1 MPVRIPQ
8 SSCFRPIRWLPVLLV
23 CMLAPFAA
31 QARETLT
38 WLLRDLPPSTI
49 VAGPLQGQGVIDR
62 LMPLLM
68 ARMPDYDHV
77 LIHVNRA
84 RSMQMLIEHP
94 SSCDPTLL
102 WTAERA
108 SYIAFSIPVYMLVS
122 SGLIV
127 RKSELPR
134 FAPYLDEGQVDLR
147 ALLNTSGLKVGV
159 VARRSYGTVT
169 DQILADSPASA
180 LSRHYADEAVG
191 SLLQMERLGRLQA
204 LLGFRTEARYQA
216 LQQGLDFEQLTFL
229 PIKGNPPYQY
239 AHIGCSD
246 TPQGRKA
253 IEIINR
259 EMRTLRETSLME
271 FYAQWLEPAQR
282 TAYLRDAKAFFEGH

>member
-1 MPVRIPQ
+1 MPARLPQ
-8 SSCFRPIRWLPVLLV
+8 PPLSRRTRWLPVLLL
-23 CMLAPFAA
+23 CILAPAAA

-49 VAGPLQGQGVIDR
+49 FAGPLQGQGAIDR
-62 LMPLLM
+62 LMPLLI

-77 LIHVNRA
+77 LVHVNRA

-94 SSCDPTLL
+94 SSCDPTML

-108 SYIAFSIPVYMLVS
+108 GYVAFSIPVQLMVS

-134 FAPYLDEGQVDLR
+134 FAPYIDQDRIDLR
-147 ALLNTSGLKVGV
+147 SLLSTSGMKVGI
-159 VARRSYGTVT
+159 VARRSYGAIA
-169 DQILADSPASA
+169 DDILADSPASA
-180 LSRHYADEAVG
+180 LSRHYADDAVG
-191 SLLQMERLGRLQA
+191 SLLQMERMGRLQA
-204 LLGFRTEARYQA
+204 LLGYRTEARYQA
-216 LQQGLDFEQLTFL
+216 LQQGMDFDELTFL
-229 PIKGNPPYQY
+229 PIKGNPPYQ
-239 AHIGCSD
+239 HVHVGCSD

-253 IEIINR
+253 IEVINR
-259 EMRTLRETSLME
+259 EMRTLRETSLIE

-282 TAYLRDAKAFFEGH
+282 TTYLRDAKAFFDGN

>member
-8 SSCFRPIRWLPVLLV
+8 SSCFRRVRRLPVFLLWI
-23 CMLAPFAA
+23 LAPFTSQA
-31 QARETLT
+31 QETLN
-38 WLLRDLPPSTI
+38 WLMRDLPPSTI
-49 VAGPLQGQGVIDR
+49 VAGPQQGQGAIDR
-62 LMPLLM
+62 LMPLLI
-68 ARMPDYDHV
+68 ARMPSYDHV

-94 SSCDPTLL
+94 SSCDPTML

-108 SYIAFSIPVYMLVS
+108 SYIAFSIPVYMLAS

-134 FAPYLDEGQVDLR
+134 FAPYIDQGRIDLR
-147 ALLNTSGLKVGV
+147 ALLSTSDIKVGV
-159 VARRSYGTVT
+159 VARRSYGAVT
-169 DQILADSPASA
+169 DRILADSPAS
-180 LSRHYADEAVG
+180 SVSQHYADEAVG

-204 LLGFRTEARYQA
+204 LLGYRTEARYQA
-216 LQQGLDFEQLTFL
+216 LQQGLDFDELTFL

-246 TPQGRKA
+246 TPQGRRA

-282 TAYLRDAKAFFEGH
+282 TTYLRDAKAFFESH